1 MSKPYIY
8 FSGYYFAKNLVAF
21 VRKSHIF
28 KTILG
33 RVNISVN
40 VKGNSIHVYL
50 NSYEYRHKV
59 EYLWDYNN
67 FKSIVSVSRNP
78 DKREE
83 SSMWLISEA
92 KEIDNITLEAI
103 WRGYKEHKGLRSIKD
118 RWHED
123 IVLYRVLG
131 NSPKELITYPKK
143 SKSLIEIFQD
153 RYKIEKDDKRV
164 STKWM
169 FKNHE
174 IESMYHMY
182 LKTHEFFG
190 IEMNQ
195 LGHYE
200 LKGH

>member
-8 FSGYYFAKNLVAF
+8 FSEYYFAKNLVAF
-21 VRKSHIF
+21 VRESTIF
-28 KTILG
+28 KSILG
-33 RVNISVN
+33 KVSISVDI
-40 VKGNSIHVYL
+40 KGNNIHVYL
-50 NSYEYRHKV
+50 DSYEYGHRV
-59 EYLWDYNN
+59 EYVFNYND
-67 FKSIVSVSRNP
+67 FKSIVSVSRNS
-78 DKREE
+78 DKKEE
-83 SSMWLISEA
+83 SSMWLISDA
-92 KEIDNITLEAI
+92 KEIDSIILEAI
-103 WRGYKEHKGLRSIKD
+103 WRGYKEHKGLRSIRD
-118 RWHED
+118 RWKED

-143 SKSLIEIFQD
+143 SISLIEIFKD
-153 RYKIEKDDKRV
+153 RYKIEKEDKRV

-169 FKNHE
+169 FRNPE

-182 LKTHEFFG
+182 LKTHEFFA

>member
-8 FSGYYFAKNLVAF
+8 FSGYYFAKNLVSF

-33 RVNISVN
+33 RVDIN
-40 VKGNSIHVYL
+40 VKIKGSRIFVYL
-50 NSYEYRHKV
+50 KSQEAKPVV
-59 EYLWDYNN
+59 EYIWNYCD
-67 FKSIVSVSRNP
+67 F
-78 DKREE
+78 E
-83 SSMWLISEA
+83 STVTVDSEPSMRGELTISLHYEA
-92 KEIDNITLEAI
+92 KEIDNIILEAI
-103 WRGYKEHKGLRSIKD
+103 WRGYKEHKGLRSIRD
-118 RWHED
+118 RWKED
-123 IVLYRVLG
+123 IILYRVLG

-143 SKSLIEIFQD
+143 SISLIEIFKD

-169 FKNHE
+169 FRNPE
-174 IESMYHMY
+174 IEDMHRMY
-182 LKTHEFFG
+182 LKTHKFFA

>member
-8 FSGYYFAKNLVAF
+8 FSGYYFAKNLVSF
-21 VRKSHIF
+21 VRKSPIF
-28 KTILG
+28 KSILG

-40 VKGNSIHVYL
+40 VKGNNIHVYL
-50 NSYEYRHKV
+50 DSYEHGHRV
-59 EYLWDYNN
+59 EYAWDYNN
-67 FKSIVSVSRNP
+67 LKSIVSVSRNP

-92 KEIDNITLEAI
+92 KEIDNIVLEAI
-103 WRGYKEHKGLRSIKD
+103 WRGYKEHKGIRSIKD

-143 SKSLIEIFQD
+143 SKSLIEIFKD
-153 RYKIEKDDKRV
+153 RYRIEKEDKRI

-169 FKNHE
+169 FRNPE

-182 LKTHEFFG
+182 LKTHEFFA

-195 LGHYE
+195 LGFYR
-200 LKGH
+200 LKGN

>member
-8 FSGYYFAKNLVAF
+8 FSGYYFAKNLVSF

-28 KTILG
+28 RTILG
-33 RVNISVN
+33 EVEISVDVEKN
-40 VKGNSIHVYL
+40 NLFIYL
-50 NSYEYRHKV
+50 KPSK
-59 EYLWDYNN
+59 
-67 FKSIVSVSRNP
+67 
-78 DKREE
+78 DKPTIIYIWNYYDFQ
-83 SSMWLISEA
+83 SSMDADREPDMGRDEIFKIYGEIM
-92 KEIDNITLEAI
+92 EIDNIALEAI
-103 WRGYKEHKGLRSIKD
+103 WRGYKEHKGLRSIRD
-118 RWHED
+118 RWKED

-143 SKSLIEIFQD
+143 SKSLIEIFTD
-153 RYKIEKDDKRV
+153 RYKIEKEDKRV

-169 FKNHE
+169 FRNPE

-182 LKTHEFFG
+182 LKTHEFFA